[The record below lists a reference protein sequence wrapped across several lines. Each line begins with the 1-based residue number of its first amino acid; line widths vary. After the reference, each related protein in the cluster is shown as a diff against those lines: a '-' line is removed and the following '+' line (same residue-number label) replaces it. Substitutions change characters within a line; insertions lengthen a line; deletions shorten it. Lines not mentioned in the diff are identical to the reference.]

1 MKPKPICNLCHSRPS
16 EYDKV
21 NHCKECH
28 RAYCRARYELK
39 FTNKRMVLR
48 SNVNRVRYWYAC
60 IGEILTLERKEVI
73 QDLIKTRRLE
83 IGMVNHAR

>member
-28 RAYCRARYELK
+28 RAYCRARYED
-39 FTNKRMVLR
+39 
-48 SNVNRVRYWYAC
+48 AC
-60 IGEILTLERKEVI
+60 IRTLLALKRNGVV
-73 QDLIKTRRLE
+73 RS
-83 IGMVNHAR
+83 